1 MGKVH
6 RDYGVPACQ
15 IVYLIGWVQG
25 TIGSALLGSDRPE
38 KEAEANA
45 WNKSLTAQL
54 DPMLVP
60 YQETIVE
67 LGARSVLTGVCPLGR
82 AIEGAAAA
90 GSSSDLEDHPLQV
103 LRQHLLTVGGAGG
116 ARDALVHQSAAEV
129 VAAGLEA

>member
-1 MGKVH
+1 VGKVH

-60 YQETIVE
+60 YQGTIV
-67 LGARSVLTGVCPLGR
+67 
-82 AIEGAAAA
+82 
-90 GSSSDLEDHPLQV
+90 
-103 LRQHLLTVGGAGG
+103 
-116 ARDALVHQSAAEV
+116 
-129 VAAGLEA
+129 